1 MTPAALLAAL
11 AGSAARRTRLVLAL
25 ALVLGAAG
33 AAVALRLH
41 PTAAASTLVSSSSP
55 EYAATQRFYANFG
68 EEPVQVLVRGD
79 LQQLL
84 LSSDIDRLVGLEG
97 CLSGNVPPSALAG
110 EGGPEGPCAQLGR
123 ARSIKVVLGPGT
135 FVNEAAT
142 EIDEAL
148 AAQNKQARQQARAAE
163 HAILQA
169 ALARGLGSAQ
179 AHALAER
186 ARKINIARFQE
197 SLAVLA
203 LQYGLTAQPSLDN
216 ANFVTSLVFDSSKPA
231 GTPKQRFAYLFPA
244 RDAALISV
252 RMRSGLSERQ
262 RTRTIALIRRAVAMP
277 QWHLQRGGTYHV
289 TGEPAIVADLTH
301 SISRS
306 IELLLAAV
314 VVVIALALALL
325 LPWRRRLLPLAVAL
339 LAASLTFGVVAG
351 YAVIMIVLKSFRRKP
366 AASLK
371 PTLVSA
377 AHASGD

>member
-11 AGSAARRTRLVLAL
+11 AGSAARRARLVLAL

-33 AAVALRLH
+33 AVVALRLH
-41 PTAAASTLVSSSSP
+41 PTAATSTLVSSSSP
-55 EYAATQRFYANFG
+55 EYAATQRFYAKFG

-97 CLSGNVPPSALAG
+97 CLSGNVPPSALAR
-110 EGGPEGPCAQLGR
+110 EGGPRGPCAQLGK

-135 FVNEAAT
+135 FINEAAI

-148 AAQNKQARQQARAAE
+148 AAQNRQARQQAHAAE
-163 HAILQA
+163 RAVLQA

-179 AHALAER
+179 ARALAER

-216 ANFVTSLVFDSSKPA
+216 ANFVSSLVFDSSKPA

-262 RTRTIALIRRAVAMP
+262 RTRTIALIRRAVCGAAAP
-277 QWHLQRGGTYHV
+277 TTSPVSPRSSPISPTRYRARSSCCWRRSWWSSRSRSPCCSRGG
-289 TGEPAIVADLTH
+289 GACCRWP
-301 SISRS
+301 SPCSPPRS
-306 IELLLAAV
+306 
-314 VVVIALALALL
+314 
-325 LPWRRRLLPLAVAL
+325 P
-339 LAASLTFGVVAG
+339 
-351 YAVIMIVLKSFRRKP
+351 
-366 AASLK
+366 
-371 PTLVSA
+371 SA
-377 AHASGD
+377 RCR